1 MDRGRQAFLVELLA
15 AGILVAITACEQST
29 TVDDSLASSGDSK
42 STTEEFEWPGEGE
55 DSPDL
60 AFPSAQEA
68 VEFLSAEMDVAVAL
82 PAWVP
87 PSVDLDTEASVL
99 LATVNGRKQAQVK
112 LTTRR
117 GSVWGIQYGVAMLDG
132 CAPEASRSVTVSGK
146 PGRLRVSVVP
156 EDSSGKWTEL
166 IWPATLHRPV
176 GMYGLYGLLSPR
188 AILAM
193 SESMPVVTSRP
204 DSVVLNC

>member
-1 MDRGRQAFLVELLA
+1 MGKRRPAFLVELLA
-15 AGILVAITACEQST
+15 VGILVALTSCEQAT
-29 TVDDSLASSGDSK
+29 TLDKPPASSGDSK
-42 STTEEFEWPGEGE
+42 STTEAFEWPREGE
-55 DSPDL
+55 ESPDL
-60 AFPSAQEA
+60 TFLSAQEA
-68 VEFLSAEMDVAVAL
+68 VDFLSAEMDVAVAL

-87 PSVDLDTEASVL
+87 PNIDLDTEASVL

-117 GSVWGIQYGVAMLDG
+117 GGVWGIQYGVAMLDG

-146 PGRLRVSVVP
+146 PGRMRVSVVP

-176 GMYGLYGLLSPR
+176 GMYGLFGLLSPGT
-188 AILAM
+188 ILAM
-193 SESMPVVTSRP
+193 SESMPRVTSRP
-204 DSVVLNC
+204 DSVVLYC